1 MQMTRRRRMVRR
13 VLGAVGLAIAAA
25 AMLFAAGTAH
35 ATSAHHSLADD
46 GVINS
51 KN

>member
-13 VLGAVGLAIAAA
+13 VIGAAGLLVAAV
-25 AMLFAAGTAH
+25 AMVFAAGTAH

>member
-1 MQMTRRRRMVRR
+1 MHMIGRRRIVRR

-25 AMLFAAGTAH
+25 ATVFAMGTAH
-35 ATSAHHSLADD
+35 AASAHHSLADD

>member
-1 MQMTRRRRMVRR
+1 VVRR
-13 VLGAVGLAIAAA
+13 FIAAIVLAVTVIAAGLAVAGAA
-25 AMLFAAGTAH
+25 T
-35 ATSAHHSLADD
+35 AHHSLADD